1 MPVFYVQS
9 RQSFSLFKTSFVLCC
24 DSVFFFRITTPLSMD
39 MFAWTR
45 KEAVLYN
52 GIILC
57 CIGFVSILVFL
68 AVKVAALRYHPSHCA
83 YKLHQKKNR
92 LS

>member
-1 MPVFYVQS
+1 
-9 RQSFSLFKTSFVLCC
+9 
-24 DSVFFFRITTPLSMD
+24 MD

-45 KEAVLYN
+45 EEAVLYN

-68 AVKVAALRYHPSHCA
+68 VVKVAALRYHPSHCT
-83 YKLHQKKNR
+83 YKLHQKKESPFLNFVNF
-92 LS
+92 LPDSEIGLCC